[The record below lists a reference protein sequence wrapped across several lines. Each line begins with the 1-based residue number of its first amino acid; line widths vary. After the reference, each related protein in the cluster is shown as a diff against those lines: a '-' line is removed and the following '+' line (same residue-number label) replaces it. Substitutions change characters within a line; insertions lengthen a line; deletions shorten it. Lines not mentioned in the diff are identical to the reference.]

1 MRDGSPLPPAMMRL
15 RTDDETVSM
24 KTTTATVMISTA
36 PTSGKLR
43 NRSWEEVETIVVEL
57 AAAKAGAVEVQLPGI
72 EPGADRLTR
81 RIGPA

>member
-1 MRDGSPLPPAMMRL
+1 
-15 RTDDETVSM
+15 
-24 KTTTATVMISTA
+24 
-36 PTSGKLR
+36 
-43 NRSWEEVETIVVEL
+43 VEL